1 MKKVVKIM
9 IYCMGI
15 GLVVGAGIWAEF
27 NSGAYPNLQNE
38 NGKVSVKKFV
48 DK

>member
-1 MKKVVKIM
+1 
-9 IYCMGI
+9 MGI
-15 GLVVGAGIWAEF
+15 GLVVGAGIWAEL

-38 NGKVSVKKFV
+38 SGRISVKKIV